1 MSILQVITDAGLV
14 TVYPLQA
21 EDERG
26 TAILMTR
33 SLNKGHRFAEMRCCI
48 TLLPGCSIQ
57 TTCTAGTIYVTHY
70 RALQMA

>member
-1 MSILQVITDAGLV
+1 MPIQLDCELLYQTVSLQVITDAGLV

-33 SLNKGHRFAEMRCCI
+33 SLNKGHRFAEMRCCMRNVVV
-48 TLLPGCSIQ
+48 S
-57 TTCTAGTIYVTHY
+57 TA
-70 RALQMA
+70 